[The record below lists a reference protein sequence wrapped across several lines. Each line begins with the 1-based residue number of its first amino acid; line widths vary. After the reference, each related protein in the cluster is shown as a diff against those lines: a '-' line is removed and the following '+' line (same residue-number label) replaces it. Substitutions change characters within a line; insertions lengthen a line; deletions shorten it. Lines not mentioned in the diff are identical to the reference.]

1 MKILV
6 IDIGNTFVTLG
17 IYTSR
22 GISKYL
28 KTLDPFDCNI
38 KAYLK
43 SINVDAVSIAS
54 VVPERNDSWKKVLID
69 NGFKNIFWINHNNNI
84 GIKINYPSPK
94 EIGSDRLANAA
105 AASKW
110 VGLPSVI
117 CDFGTALTFDV
128 IDENKGYLGGIICPG
143 PELMLNYL
151 FEKTALL
158 PNLSLRK
165 CNGNIG
171 KSTNDAIHIGTKN
184 GYKGLVKEVL
194 DGIKKELNNG
204 DIKLCAT
211 GGSAKWFLD
220 NSKMKMSY
228 IKTLTLLGIGYIYE
242 LNN

>member
-6 IDIGNTFVTLG
+6 IDIGNTSIALG
-17 IYTSR
+17 VYTSK

-28 KTLDPFDCNI
+28 KVLNPLDNNI
-38 KAYLK
+38 KVYLK
-43 SINVDAVSIAS
+43 SVNVDAVSIAS
-54 VVPERNDSWKKVLID
+54 VVPESNDLWKKILLEA
-69 NGFKNIFWINHNNNI
+69 GFKNIFWINHSNNI

-94 EIGSDRLANAA
+94 EIGADRLANAA
-105 AASKW
+105 AAVKW
-110 VGLPSVI
+110 VGLPSVV
-117 CDFGTALTFDV
+117 CDFGTALTFD
-128 IDENKGYLGGIICPG
+128 IIEENKGYLGGIICPG

-171 KSTNDAIHIGTKN
+171 KSTSSAIHIGAKN
-184 GYKGLVKEVL
+184 GYKGMVKEVL
-194 DGIKKELNNG
+194 DGIKKELNNS

-220 NSKMKMSY
+220 NSKMKIKY
-228 IKTLTLLGIGYIYE
+228 IKTLTLQGIGYIYE

>member
-6 IDIGNTFVTLG
+6 IDIGNTFATLG

-28 KTLDPFDCNI
+28 KTLDPFDSNI

-84 GIKINYPSPK
+84 GIKINYPSPI

-151 FEKTALL
+151 FEKL
-158 PNLSLRK
+158 PYCQIYPSENVME
-165 CNGNIG
+165 I
-171 KSTNDAIHIGTKN
+171 
-184 GYKGLVKEVL
+184 LVK
-194 DGIKKELNNG
+194 
-204 DIKLCAT
+204 
-211 GGSAKWFLD
+211 
-220 NSKMKMSY
+220 Y
-228 IKTLTLLGIGYIYE
+228 
-242 LNN
+242 